1 MPRLCE
7 LSVHGEYSMVAKLVL
22 CFAVGMVA
30 LGCASKPK
38 DLSKTPEQPA
48 ANLEAG
54 ASAQTIEQWAAAN
67 PNNGAPGSGE
77 QAGK

>member
-1 MPRLCE
+1 
-7 LSVHGEYSMVAKLVL
+7 MVAKLVGSAVVLILL
-22 CFAVGMVA
+22 C
-30 LGCASKPK
+30 GCGSGPK
-38 DLSKTPEQPA
+38 DLSKVDEQPA

-54 ASAQTIEQWAAAN
+54 ASAQTIEQWAASN